1 MLNLVIPGSVIG
13 MIILFLLLA
22 ANVIKP
28 DWIEE
33 GARFMVDHLV
43 LFFIPATVGII
54 NFFDLFAGKGFL
66 LILIVLF
73 STLLVMSS
81 SGVTSQWLMAR
92 KEGNHD

>member
-66 LILIVLF
+66 LIFIVLF
-73 STLLVMSS
+73 STVLVMSS

>member
-1 MLNLVIPGSVIG
+1 

-66 LILIVLF
+66 LIFIVLF
-73 STLLVMSS
+73 STVLVMSS

>member
-28 DWIEE
+28 YWIEE

-73 STLLVMSS
+73 STVLVMSS